1 VKDRSVAVYLKKM
14 LHGNKPDNTPIKIN
28 LNEGYMDLET
38 NNSDYICEGL
48 LNSNLF
54 KIGFAMGLKRMS
66 LIN

>member
-1 VKDRSVAVYLKKM
+1 MKDRSVAVYLKKM
-14 LHGNKPDNTPIKIN
+14 LHGNKPDNTPLKSN

>member
-1 VKDRSVAVYLKKM
+1 M